1 MQAELSSI
9 VAAVC
14 VIVWLLSFAI
24 QQASQVS
31 RKTMF
36 SFSEVEAMVLTHL
49 SQKLSS
55 LVSCREMKA
64 QVNLAKRLV
73 EKICDR

>member
-1 MQAELSSI
+1 MPAELSLI
-9 VAAVC
+9 VAAGW
-14 VIVWLLSFAI
+14 VIIWLLSFAI
-24 QQASQVS
+24 QQANLVS
-31 RKTMF
+31 RKAMF

-73 EKICDR
+73 EKICDW